1 MRFLVAISNLN
12 PEPAHIRLD
21 YRGRFISLM
30 KKVFGTEEFSQ
41 EKPRP
46 YTFAVYFGKNA
57 KIIDGHFAGI
67 KDIKLRFSTG
77 DSVVGVKFYNGIL
90 RLKKKGYIHNIGT
103 GRFKIELIREEK
115 EKPITGVFKT
125 LSPVIVE
132 RIGFNDSKNPK
143 ERYITP
149 SEPNFEESLLENI
162 IRRYRTIKG
171 KEPSINSFRFEPI
184 QIKEEVLKH
193 YEGVVRG
200 FIGSF
205 RIVSDSEEILRFI
218 YLYGLG
224 LRTGQGFGYLE
235 VEDGK
240 TNL

>member
-1 MRFLVAISNLN
+1 MRFFVSLSNLN

-30 KKVFGTEEFSQ
+30 KRVFGTEEFSQ
-41 EKPRP
+41 ERSRP
-46 YTFAVYFGKNA
+46 YTFAVYLGKDV

-67 KDIKLRFSTG
+67 ISIKLRFSTG

-90 RLKKKGYIHNIGT
+90 RLKKEDYIHNIGT
-103 GRFKIELIREEK
+103 GRFRIELIKPEK
-115 EKPITGVFKT
+115 EKSITSIFKT
-125 LSPVIVE
+125 LSPVVVE
-132 RIGFNDSKNPK
+132 RIGLSGSKNPK
-143 ERYITP
+143 ERYTIP
-149 SEPNFEESLLENI
+149 SEPNFEESLLENL
-162 IRRYRTIKG
+162 IRRYKAIKG
-171 KEPSINSFRFEPI
+171 EEPRINSFRFEPLK
-184 QIKEEVLKH
+184 IKEEVIRH
-193 YEGVVRG
+193 YGGVVRG
-200 FIGSF
+200 FRGSF
-205 RIVSDSEEILRFI
+205 RIVSDSEELLRFI